1 MLQNYVSSVRECYR
15 KTAWVGTTSPRLGIC
30 AAGLLVLML
39 CGCQPGKPAEKAA
52 KLEGIVLFISD
63 GTSQELISVA
73 RFYSQG
79 ARGRLALE
87 DMAHSAFVRT
97 PSANSL
103 VTDSSAAATAIA
115 RGIKVVNGVV
125 GKASVTDPGTAP
137 SILDLARKAGW
148 STGVVSDDSLTGA
161 TPASFLV
168 ENNARSDS
176 YSIAEKI
183 VDQLGRRADVVLG
196 GGARFFTDD
205 VGNPAVFYYP
215 GVRQLSQR
223 VEGKLREKGV
233 RIFKDWD
240 ALKEYAARPDDRPV
254 VGLFA
259 PESLPYYADG
269 KRTLR
274 LKDMVEQAV
283 AILRARNRPFFLM
296 VEAGLPD
303 KACHQNNAK
312 RAITEVLELDAAIDW
327 VRRNVPNVL
336 VLATTDHN
344 TGGLIFNGYPPIGT
358 RGDALLGPAPSNQR
372 PILTWAS
379 GPGFDRTNTR
389 TRIVSEPDKP
399 WQEVTEEKTSAD
411 PDYRQPALIEGRSA
425 LHTGGDVWLLADGPG
440 AETVHGYMENTD
452 IFRVMADAIEGS
464 KP

>member
-1 MLQNYVSSVRECYR
+1 MLQKC
-15 KTAWVGTTSPRLGIC
+15 L
-30 AAGLLVLML
+30 LLVRAFCPDVPWTFTNPILRVL
-39 CGCQPGKPAEKAA
+39 TGALFALALGGCQPQQSPPPPPA
-52 KLEGIVLFISD
+52 GIVLFISD
-63 GTSQELISVA
+63 GTSQELISTA

-79 ARGRLALE
+79 GRGRLALE
-87 DMAHSAFVRT
+87 DMAYSAIVRT

-103 VTDSSAAATAIA
+103 VTDSCAAATAIA

-125 GKASVTDPGTAP
+125 GKASAGDRADAP

-148 STGVVSDDSLTGA
+148 STGVISDDSLTGA

-183 VDQLGRRADVVLG
+183 ADQLGKRADIVLG

-205 VGNPAVFYYP
+205 VENPAVFYFP
-215 GVRQLSQR
+215 GLREHSQR
-223 VEGKLREKGV
+223 VEGKLQENGV
-233 RIFKDWD
+233 RIFRDWD
-240 ALKEYAARPDDRPV
+240 ALKEYAASPDNRPV
-254 VGLFA
+254 IGLFA
-259 PESLPYYADG
+259 PESLSYYADG

-283 AILRARNRPFFLM
+283 AILRAKNRPFFLM

-303 KACHQNNAK
+303 KACHQNQAK
-312 RAITEVLELDAAIDW
+312 RAVTEVLELDAAIDW
-327 VRRNVPNVL
+327 VRRNVPNLL

-344 TGGLIFNGYPPIGT
+344 TGGLIFNGYPPIGA
-358 RGDALLGPAPSNQR
+358 RGDALLGPDPSNQR

-379 GPGFDRTNTR
+379 GPGFDRKNIR
-389 TRIVSEPDKP
+389 TRIVQEAGKP
-399 WQEVTEEKTSAD
+399 WQEVTEQKTPAD
-411 PDYRQPALIEGRSA
+411 PDYRQPALIEGQSA
-425 LHTGGDVWLLADGPG
+425 RHSGGDVWLLADGPG
-440 AETVHGYMENTD
+440 AEQVHGYLENTD
-452 IFRVMADAIEGS
+452 IFRIMADAIAGD